1 MLVAQKMSIFVL
13 KLLNQCSDWYRAAW
27 LHRDISLRSI
37 WQCWGVI
44 LNAVK
49 DLYILRVLQT
59 NGKIGNQELAEKV
72 NLSNSPCWRR
82 VKKLEDG
89 GVINGYVAM
98 LNPKILGLT
107 AMAYVHIALLDHTQQ
122 TIEMLDD
129 FVANQEQIIE
139 CSSITGPNDYVLKII
154 EKDTESL
161 ERFIMQK
168 LLRLGIVRASTTNL
182 ILRQKKYTTALPI

>member
-1 MLVAQKMSIFVL
+1 MAEIDHHDR
-13 KLLNQCSDWYRAAW
+13 N
-27 LHRDISLRSI
+27 
-37 WQCWGVI
+37 
-44 LNAVK
+44 
-49 DLYILRVLQT
+49 ILRVLQVD
-59 NGKIGNQELAEKV
+59 GKIGNQELAEKV

-82 VKKLEDG
+82 VKKLEEAK
-89 GVINGYVAM
+89 VIDGYVAM
-98 LNPKILGLT
+98 LNPKRLDLT

-129 FVANQEQIIE
+129 FVALQEQIVE

-161 ERFIMQK
+161 EQFIMQK

-182 ILRQKKYTTALPI
+182 ILRQKKYTTALPL

>member
-1 MLVAQKMSIFVL
+1 MVEIDHHDR
-13 KLLNQCSDWYRAAW
+13 N
-27 LHRDISLRSI
+27 
-37 WQCWGVI
+37 
-44 LNAVK
+44 
-49 DLYILRVLQT
+49 ILRVLQT
-59 NGKIGNQELAEKV
+59 DGKIGNQELAEKV

-82 VKKLEDG
+82 VKKLEEAK
-89 GVINGYVAM
+89 VIDGYVAM
-98 LNPKILGLT
+98 LNPKRLDLT

-129 FVANQEQIIE
+129 FVALQEQIIE

-182 ILRQKKYTTALPI
+182 ILRQKKYTTALPL